1 MPAPDRRVP
10 APRSPYVVGV
20 LIAAGVTVLARL
32 PFLGRPL
39 SSDEAG
45 YWLLARDWSPG
56 SSLYGDYWVDRPP
69 LLLWLFRLGDALGGP
84 RLPADGLSVPGVR
97 WVGLVAAGLT
107 VLLTGLLAAR
117 VEGRR
122 PSLLAPLLAAALLC
136 SPLLGLPEANGEVLG
151 VPFVVLG
158 LALLVG
164 ALDAPAGRR
173 TLALTAA
180 AGGAGTAAALV
191 KQNLVDVLVFGVVV
205 LVLSHRHLD
214 RVGRRLAALAAGA
227 LAVLGA
233 ALAGAAARGTSPAE
247 LADAVVTFRVEA
259 SAVIGSSAS
268 AATPARLGEVVVA
281 FVVSGA
287 AVVLVAAAVLVVRRA
302 LRPGPRALAVAAL
315 VLVAWEVVGVVG
327 GGSYWL
333 HYLTGLVP
341 GLVLLVSVARTGT
354 PSTPGTPGTAP
365 RPAHRALLGACVAL
379 CVVSAGIG
387 WGHQVRTPHR
397 IDSDARVETWLRA
410 HAEPTDGVVVTFGHP
425 QVVAGS
431 GLHSPY
437 LHLWSLPV
445 RVRDPELTTLR
456 HVLDG
461 PDAPRWVVVSGDGV
475 ATWGL
480 DPVAARR
487 VQAQLARTY
496 TARVSYGVLHV
507 WERRTP

>member
-10 APRSPYVVGV
+10 ASRSSYVVGV
-20 LIAAGVTVLARL
+20 VLAAGVTVLARL

-39 SSDEAG
+39 SADEAG

-69 LLLWLFRLGDALGGP
+69 LLLWLFRLGGGLGGTS
-84 RLPADGLSVPGVR
+84 LPVDGLTVPGVR

-107 VLLTGLLAAR
+107 VLLAGLLAAR
-117 VEGRR
+117 VEGR
-122 PSLLAPLLAAALLC
+122 PSLVPPVLAAALLC
-136 SPLLGLPEANGEVLG
+136 SPLLGLPETNGEVLG

-164 ALDAPAGRR
+164 TLGAPAGRR
-173 TLALTAA
+173 ALALTAA
-180 AGGAGTAAALV
+180 AGGAGMAAALV
-191 KQNLVDVLVFGVVV
+191 KQNLVDVLVFGVAV
-205 LVLSHRHLD
+205 LVLSHRRLD
-214 RVGRRLAALAAGA
+214 RIGRRLAALAAGA
-227 LAVLGA
+227 AAVLGT

-268 AATPARLGEVVVA
+268 AATSQRLGEVVMA

-287 AVVLVAAAVLVVRRA
+287 ALVLVATVVVVLRRA
-302 LRPGPRALAVAAL
+302 FRPAARPLAVAAL
-315 VLVAWEVVGVVG
+315 VLVAWEVAGVVG

-341 GLVLLVSVARTGT
+341 GLVLLVSLARADA
-354 PSTPGTPGTAP
+354 PPGTPA
-365 RPAHRALLGACVAL
+365 RPAYRSRNVVAGCVAL
-379 CVVSAGIG
+379 CVVSAAIA
-387 WGHQVRTPHR
+387 WTHQVRTPHR
-397 IDSDARVETWLRA
+397 IDAEARVETWLRA
-410 HAEPTDGVVVTFGHP
+410 HADPGDGVVVTFGHP

-456 HVLDG
+456 RVLDG
-461 PDAPRWVVVSGDGV
+461 PDAPRWVVISGEGV

-480 DPVAARR
+480 DPVAAQR
-487 VQAQLARTY
+487 VQGQLARTY